1 MREGLDRPRIRGVCF
16 DLDGTLAD
24 TDDALVSHLARYLRP
39 LAPLLPGRDPHRLA
53 RDLVVRSETPANL
66 LYALSDRLGL
76 DEAAGP
82 ILDAMHRLRGEGRP
96 HRFLLIPGVEE
107 TLARLHRSYPLAIV
121 SSRDERGVR
130 AFLDQFAL
138 TPLFRCLASA
148 RTCRRIKPHPAPLL
162 WAAREMSL
170 PAGLPM
176 VGDTTV
182 DYSAARAAGPSPSP
196 SSALRAARRVLA
208 AGADLI
214 LDATP
219 SADIL
224 LAAVPV
230 ATLSKMAFA
239 GRMATA
245 TCRRSALARCDPWA
259 SNPDNLPDPIQDLL
273 LKRRTGTPPWPPPPA
288 VA

>member
-1 MREGLDRPRIRGVCF
+1 MSEGLDRPRIRGVCF

-24 TDDALVSHLARYLRP
+24 TDDVLVSHLARYLRP

-170 PAGLPM
+170 PPQACLM

-182 DYSAARAAGPSPSP
+182 DILAARAAGAQSV
-196 SSALRAARRVLA
+196 AVLCGFGQRAELER

-219 SADIL
+219 ALADIL
-224 LAAVPV
+224 LAAV
-230 ATLSKMAFA
+230 A
-239 GRMATA
+239 G
-245 TCRRSALARCDPWA
+245 
-259 SNPDNLPDPIQDLL
+259 
-273 LKRRTGTPPWPPPPA
+273 
-288 VA
+288 